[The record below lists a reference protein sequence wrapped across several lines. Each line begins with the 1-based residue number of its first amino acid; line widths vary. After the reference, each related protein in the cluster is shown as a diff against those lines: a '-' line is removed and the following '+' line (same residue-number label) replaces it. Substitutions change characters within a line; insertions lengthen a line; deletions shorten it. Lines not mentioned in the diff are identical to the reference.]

1 MVTGKKRFTFI
12 ILVVLFALLYLFG
25 KTARMYLRSAGQ
37 PEQSSPAGETQ
48 TERRNDGPFPVEP
61 GGIEPSNPHTSK
73 ATVKVAKV
81 IDGDTLELASGEK
94 VRLIGIDTPE
104 KDQFYYKE
112 AKNRLKKLV
121 EDKDVALEY
130 DVQPADKYGRLL
142 GYVWLTNEKNP
153 EQDVFVNKS
162 MIAEGYANVYTIPPN
177 VKYVEVF
184 VQAQKDARKGSKGLW
199 NEKRPLSDSYV
210 ASRNSNVF
218 HRNTCKTIEQISEH
232 NRLIYKTAGEALDEG
247 KSPCRTCRP

>member
-1 MVTGKKRFTFI
+1 MALGKKKYLLI
-12 ILVVLFALLYLFG
+12 IVTICVAFLYIFG
-25 KTARMYLRSAGQ
+25 KTAKMYLRPAGR
-37 PEQSSPAGETQ
+37 PEQASPACETRTEKQGEGQ
-48 TERRNDGPFPVEP
+48 VPIEP
-61 GGIEPSNPHTSK
+61 NGVEPSNPHTSK

-121 EDKDVALEY
+121 EDRDIALEY
-130 DVQPADKYGRLL
+130 DVQPADKYGRIL
-142 GYVWLTNEKNP
+142 GYVWMNDAKNP
-153 EQDVFVNKS
+153 EQEIFVNKS
-162 MIAEGYANVYTIPPN
+162 MIEEGYANVYTIPPN
-177 VKYVEVF
+177 VKYVEIF
-184 VQAQKDARKGSKGLW
+184 VQAQKEARKVGKGLW
-199 NEKRPLSDSYV
+199 NEKRPVSDFYV